1 MPAMAWH
8 PLLWIGLIA
17 ALSALGA
24 APSRAQTPPTQS
36 AAAQPAPAQP
46 APAAATPGPNAS
58 KDFSVTGNGR
68 KDTVVLRPKDGDTL
82 SIRLP
87 IEGQVFVNSLIPWA
101 VTGGKPSKQMNV
113 NFGVRG
119 LAVQHTGNE
128 GGAKASFTL
137 RLIDGRTI
145 TINVRAVNAKYKVGY
160 AIIT

>member
-1 MPAMAWH
+1 MARH
-8 PLLWIGLIA
+8 TGLWIGLIA
-17 ALSALGA
+17 ALGALGA
-24 APSRAQTPPTQS
+24 APLHAQTPEAPP
-36 AAAQPAPAQP
+36 AAKTAATTP
-46 APAAATPGPNAS
+46 AATPATPNPEAN

-68 KDTVVLRPKDGDTL
+68 KDTIVLRPKNGDTL

-101 VTGGKPSKQMNV
+101 VTGGKQSKQMEV
-113 NFGVRG
+113 MFGVRG
-119 LAVQHTGNE
+119 LEVQHTGNT